1 MSVVRNK
8 KTFAIGLA
16 MIASF
21 ILCYA
26 GMMSPNFGNGR
37 NGLEYADDMFNSLSK
52 GSAYFIKDAQ
62 KVADGQKG
70 TNINLTIKAST
81 PADAVKWGKL
91 YSTAGAIVTVKESS
105 VTIDGDFGKILGAV
119 VADSD
124 FMYHNDS
131 KSVETKYGYD
141 GREATNNWNNSLK
154 KIDAALKAKSQFPQ
168 EFDLVKVQQ
177 KALEPGYNYYG
188 VEIKKVSENKASLA
202 FLLSFYLLYTVW
214 YGFGL
219 FYLFDGMGITV
230 HKPKKKI
237 EA

>member
-8 KTFAIGLA
+8 KTFTIGFVMLL
-16 MIASF
+16 SF
-21 ILCYA
+21 VLCYV

-52 GSAYFIKDAQ
+52 GSAYFIEDAQ

-70 TNINLTIKAST
+70 ENINLNINASS
-81 PADAVKWGKL
+81 PSDAVKWGKL
-91 YSTAGAIVTVKESS
+91 YTTAGADVTVKESS

-131 KSVETKYGYD
+131 KSLESKYGYD
-141 GREATNNWNNSLK
+141 GREATYNWYTSLK
-154 KIDAALKAKSQFPQ
+154 KIDAALKAKAQFQQ
-168 EFDLVKVQQ
+168 EFELVKVQQ
-177 KALEPGYNYYG
+177 KAVEPAYNYYG
-188 VEIKKVSENKASLA
+188 VEIKKVSENKLSLA

-219 FYLFDGMGITV
+219 FYLFDGLGIV
-230 HKPKKKI
+230 VAKQKKVK
-237 EA
+237 A

>member
-1 MSVVRNK
+1 MSIVRNK
-8 KTFAIGLA
+8 KTFTMGVVMLL
-16 MIASF
+16 SF
-21 ILCYA
+21 ILVYV

-52 GSAYFIKDAQ
+52 GSAYFIEDAQ
-62 KVADGQKG
+62 KVADAQKG
-70 TNINLTIKAST
+70 KTINVTVKAPT
-81 PADAVKWGKL
+81 PEDAVKWGKL
-91 YSTAGAIVTVKESS
+91 YTVAGANVSVKEAS
-105 VTIDGDFGKILGAV
+105 VTIDGDFGQILSAV

-131 KSVETKYGYD
+131 KSLELKYAYD

-154 KIDAALKAKSQFPQ
+154 KIDAQLKAKSQFQQ

-177 KALEPGYNYYG
+177 KALEPGYNYFG

-202 FLLSFYLLYTVW
+202 FMLSFYLIYTIW

-219 FYLFDGMGITV
+219 FYFFDGLGIV
-230 HKPKKKI
+230 IAKPKKK
-237 EA
+237 AA

>member
-8 KTFAIGLA
+8 KTFTIGLV

-21 ILCYA
+21 ILCYV
-26 GMMSPNFGNGR
+26 GMLSPNFGNGR
-37 NGLEYADDMFNSLSK
+37 NGLEYSDDMFNSLSK

-70 TNINLTIKAST
+70 NNINLTIKASS
-81 PADAVKWGKL
+81 PEDALKWGKL
-91 YSTAGAIVTVKESS
+91 YTTAGATVTVKESS
-105 VTIDGDFGKILGAV
+105 VTIDGDFGEILGAV

-131 KSVETKYGYD
+131 KPLEAKYGYD
-141 GREATNNWNNSLK
+141 GREATNNWNNSFK

-168 EFDLVKVQQ
+168 EFDLVKVQK
-177 KALEPGYNYYG
+177 KALEPAYNYYG
-188 VEIKKVSENKASLA
+188 IEIKKVSENIATLT

-219 FYLFDGMGITV
+219 FYFFDGLGIV
-230 HKPKKKI
+230 VAKPKKKV